1 MAKHKSGELRCPA
14 TALIHLH
21 FTQET
26 ACISKKSIFASPFYS
41 RNSYISTC
49 LLQIE
54 ESIICGCSVFIN
66 TLYNKRPLNCN
77 CFLGDLSEYA
87 RAMEAMDESQEH
99 PKDVARQPQQQ
110 QETPA
115 APGKP
120 YKMKPYTE
128 IVKVQRPEITR
139 KKPSK
144 IGSATYVGRL
154 QTVSQSEVGTARTET
169 TQREREMIY
178 G

>member
-1 MAKHKSGELRCPA
+1 
-14 TALIHLH
+14 
-21 FTQET
+21 
-26 ACISKKSIFASPFYS
+26 
-41 RNSYISTC
+41 
-49 LLQIE
+49 
-54 ESIICGCSVFIN
+54 
-66 TLYNKRPLNCN
+66 
-77 CFLGDLSEYA
+77 
-87 RAMEAMDESQEH
+87 MEAMDESQEH
-99 PKDVARQPQQQ
+99 PKDVARQLQQQ
-110 QETPA
+110 QEEKPA

-144 IGSATYVGRL
+144 ISSATYVGRL
-154 QTVSQSEVGTARTET
+154 QTVSQSEAGTARTET